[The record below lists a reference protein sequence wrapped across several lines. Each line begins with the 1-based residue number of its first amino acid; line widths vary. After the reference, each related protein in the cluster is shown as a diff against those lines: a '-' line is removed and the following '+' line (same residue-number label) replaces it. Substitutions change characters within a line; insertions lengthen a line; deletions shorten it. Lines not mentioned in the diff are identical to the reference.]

1 MYGKFCIKILI
12 RIIVLSE
19 NIFYILNFMK
29 NPIIK
34 KLIVIGIRKND
45 EIEYFENPNSFI
57 ENIVDFPL
65 NTVNNID
72 GIYLARFENFM
83 KLHYI

>member
-1 MYGKFCIKILI
+1 
-12 RIIVLSE
+12 
-19 NIFYILNFMK
+19 MK

-45 EIEYFENPNSFI
+45 EKEYFENPNSFI
-57 ENIVDFPL
+57 DENTVYFPL
-65 NTVNNID
+65 NTVNNIE